1 MKNNLENNSNIFD
14 QNLLNEIKECQKC
27 GDLPK
32 LTCIPIKLGKSKIL
46 VLEES
51 PAKDG

>member
-32 LTCIPIKLGKSKIL
+32 LTCNPIKLGKSKIL